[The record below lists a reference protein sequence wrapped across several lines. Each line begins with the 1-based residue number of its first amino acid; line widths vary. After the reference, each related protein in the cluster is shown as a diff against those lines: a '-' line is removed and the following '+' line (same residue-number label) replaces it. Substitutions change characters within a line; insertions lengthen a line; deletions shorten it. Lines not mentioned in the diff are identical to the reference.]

1 MIKHIVLF
9 KLKAFETKEVK
20 NNKLEEIKSALLG
33 LKNKIDVLKSI
44 EVGINTNP
52 AEQFDI
58 ALNTTFDSMDDL
70 DVYAKHPDHLAAGKI
85 IREVLESR
93 SCVDYVI

>member
-9 KLKAFETKEVK
+9 KLKAFENKEVK

-52 AEQFDI
+52 EEQFDI
-58 ALNTTFDSMDDL
+58 ALNTTFNSMDDL